1 MSTKLTLLEQAAALS
16 AKAKY
21 DQLYADS
28 DGKEALLLDFLIKQW
43 KEHKPKFFEDAKSVE
58 DTEPA
63 YWWSFELPK
72 NLPFCEDDIKTTMKE
87 QMDDFKGIKNGMVV
101 VRIPGKERNFKVY
114 ITYATEHKKCF
125 NELKE
130 QRQAKRG
137 RAQEEEEPD
146 AKKVKTEVKEEV
158 KEEAK

>member
-1 MSTKLTLLEQAAALS
+1 MASNMTLLEQAAALS
-16 AKAKY
+16 AKAKF

-28 DGKEALLLDFLIKQW
+28 DGKEALLLEFLIKQW
-43 KEHKPKFFEDAKSVE
+43 KVHKSKFFEDAKSVE
-58 DTEPA
+58 DAEPA

-72 NLPFCEDDIKTTMKE
+72 NLPFGEDDIKTTMKE

-101 VRIPGKERNFKVY
+101 VRNPGKERNFKVY
-114 ITYATEHKKCF
+114 ITYATEHKKRF

-130 QRQAKRG
+130 ERQAKRG

-146 AKKVKTEVKEEV
+146 AKKVKTAAA
-158 KEEAK
+158 EEAEEK